1 MSETLFTT
9 TEGENTKEEYVAK
22 VVGAKGEN
30 WKDPEVIAKGYL
42 TAQEHIIKLEAE
54 NATLKESAT
63 KQTTMD
69 DILKEIRAKKD
80 EPAGGSSTSNTTS
93 ATDTQHQSI
102 SAEDIK
108 GLVKEVITNEEQVR
122 TADANI
128 KETKRQLDELFG
140 TEAGNQLKKRAG
152 ELGMSEDRMNALA
165 AESPTAFMAL
175 MGQAPKKETNQQTT
189 STVNVNVNASDGE
202 RNWAYY
208 SKLRKENPQ
217 GYRSLTVQNQ
227 MVEDL
232 EKMGDKFWG

>member
-1 MSETLFTT
+1 MSESLFST
-9 TEGENTKEEYVAK
+9 TEGDKEFVAK
-22 VVGAKGEN
+22 VVGAKGES

-42 TAQEHIIKLEAE
+42 SAQEHIIKLEAE

-63 KQTTMD
+63 KQTTMEE
-69 DILKEIRAKKD
+69 ILKEVRAKKD
-80 EPAGGSSTSNTTS
+80 EPTGGESTNTNTS
-93 ATDTQHQSI
+93 DTTTQNQSI

-108 GLVKEVITNEEQVR
+108 GLVKEVITSEETAR

-128 KETKRQLDELFG
+128 AETKRQLNELFG
-140 TEAGNQLKKRAG
+140 TEADNQLKQKAG
-152 ELGMSEDRMNALA
+152 ELGMSEDRLNALA

-175 MGQAPKKETNQQTT
+175 MGSAPKKETNSQAT

-208 SKLRKENPQ
+208 SKLRKENPKV
-217 GYRSLTVQNQ
+217 YRSLEVQNQ

-232 EKMGDKFWG
+232 EKFGDKFWG